1 MKILLGILILLFS
14 SIPACRSQVTSNDTV
29 RLTGLPPEGILLE
42 KGWKFHAGD
51 DSAWANPELNDKDWQ
66 PINPSL
72 DIRHIPQI
80 RNVPIFWLRLKLLVD
95 SSFLDQPIGMTLSQ
109 VGASEIYLQGRL
121 TYKFGQIDTSIGR
134 TRSKYLLNSPFGFKL
149 GSKRIQTIAVRY
161 EYYPK
166 TFLIKYG
173 EDNYCLH
180 IELNNPGPTFAKSQ
194 NQTLSN
200 YIRELSMAALRMML
214 GFLCF
219 GLYFSFRSQKAY
231 LYLGIRNFLLV
242 GGGLLIG
249 LIARELANVTFVSM
263 ALFAAMAINEF
274 STFFN
279 LNGIYLLYD
288 RKKNW
293 FYPVL
298 IGFALITLISF
309 IVFYEWGGIFYGIF
323 YLLYSFEVAR
333 LNFLAV
339 RKRRPGAIILLIS
352 SIFFFIFIGCTF
364 VAAYLYSLH
373 AAYIFVFLAVI
384 FDPFAWSLFMAGEYA
399 RSGIALQARVREVED
414 LSKKT
419 ILQEQE
425 KQQLL
430 TNQNETLEKRV
441 AERTSQLK
449 ESLTNL
455 QKTQAQLIQS
465 EKMASLGELTAGIAH
480 EIQNPLNFVNN
491 FSDLNKEL
499 IDEASKANEDGNSIV
514 VKELLSTLKDNE
526 EKIFHHGR
534 RADTIVKGM
543 LQHSRT
549 SNGQKE
555 SIDLNRLVDEYLRI
569 SYQGLRTR
577 DNSFNSKMETNFDP
591 TITRIKIIPQDI
603 GRVLLNLYN
612 NAFYAVKE
620 KTNQQSEGYEPTVTV
635 STVKSH
641 DRVEIKVKDNGN
653 GIPQKIIDKI
663 FQPFFTTKP
672 TGQGTGLG
680 LSLSYDIIKANGGVI
695 KVDTE
700 ERKFTEFTIALPT

>member
-1 MKILLGILILLFS
+1 LQS
-14 SIPACRSQVTSNDTV
+14 
-29 RLTGLPPEGILLE
+29 
-42 KGWKFHAGD
+42 
-51 DSAWANPELNDKDWQ
+51 
-66 PINPSL
+66 INPSL
-72 DIRHIPQI
+72 DIHRIPQI
-80 RNVPIFWLRLKLLVD
+80 KDIPIFWLRLNLLVD
-95 SSFLDQPIGMTLSQ
+95 SSVLDQPIGMTLSQ

-121 TYKFGQIDTSIGR
+121 IYKFGQIDSNIGR
-134 TRSKYLLNSPFGFKL
+134 TRSQYLLNSPFGIKL
-149 GSKRIQTIAVRY
+149 GSKRYQTIAVRY

-166 TFLIKYG
+166 SFLVKYG
-173 EDNYCLH
+173 EDNYCFH
-180 IELNNPGPTFAKSQ
+180 IELNNVGATFAKSQ
-194 NQTLSN
+194 SQTRSN

-231 LYLGIRNFLLV
+231 LYIGIRNFLLV
-242 GGGLLIG
+242 FGGLLVG
-249 LIARELANVTFVSM
+249 LIARELANTTFVCM
-263 ALFAAMAINEF
+263 ALLAAMAINEV
-274 STFFN
+274 STFFT

-293 FYPVL
+293 FYPAL
-298 IGFALITLISF
+298 IGFALITLMSF
-309 IVFYEWGGIFYGIF
+309 IVFYEWGGIFYGVY

-414 LSKKT
+414 LSKQT
-419 ILQEQE
+419 ILQEKE

-430 TNQNETLEKRV
+430 TDQNETLELKV
-441 AERTSQLK
+441 SERTSQLN
-449 ESLTNL
+449 ESLITL
-455 QKTQAQLIQS
+455 KATQAQLIQS

-491 FSDLNKEL
+491 FSEINTEL
-499 IDEASKANEDGNSIV
+499 IDETETAINDDKPTEA
-514 VKELLSTLKDNE
+514 KELLSNLRSNQLKIN
-526 EKIFHHGR
+526 HHGK
-534 RADTIVKGM
+534 RADAIVKGM
-543 LQHSRT
+543 LQHSRAST
-549 SNGQKE
+549 GQKE

-569 SYQGLRTR
+569 SYQGLRTK
-577 DNSFNSKMETNFDP
+577 DNSFNSKMKTNFDP
-591 TITRIKIIPQDI
+591 LITRINIIPQDI

-620 KTNQQSEGYEPTVTV
+620 KTSQQSEGYEPTVTV
-635 STVKSH
+635 ITVKT
-641 DRVEIKVKDNGN
+641 DDGVEIRVKDNGN
-653 GIPQKIIDKI
+653 GIPKKILDKI

-680 LSLSYDIIKANGGVI
+680 LSLSYDIIKAHGGEI
-695 KVDTE
+695 RVDSKE
-700 ERKFTEFTIALPT
+700 GEYSEFTIILHLTSTNHP